1 MKFITV
7 KHHDR
12 STATTSLPYSCSPH
26 IRIITSQIKQA
37 QPNLSTL
44 ETNRPASTSYYM
56 SPPKNNS
63 IASQTLPMSS
73 HCKTT
78 QQLPSVQGTKAAQTS
93 QLISMPDRRIAGCC
107 CLVPGAGWEVYV
119 TQDHAN
125 QACRP
130 PAPEMDCDLLMI
142 QGWEQG
148 HRPRPVSRTSALWI
162 IVYYTRKTLCFLI
175 QKAGDPQLNI
185 QKHKSKYYKTP
196 SSPTTL
202 ETNLKP

>member
-1 MKFITV
+1 
-7 KHHDR
+7 
-12 STATTSLPYSCSPH
+12 
-26 IRIITSQIKQA
+26 
-37 QPNLSTL
+37 
-44 ETNRPASTSYYM
+44 M

-73 HCKTT
+73 HCKTS

-93 QLISMPDRRIAGCC
+93 QLISMPDRQLVLDYRHHRIAGCC
-107 CLVPGAGWEVYV
+107 FGSWSRPAGGVCDPRS
-119 TQDHAN
+119 QDHAN

-130 PAPEMDCDLLMI
+130 PAAEMDCDLLMI

-175 QKAGDPQLNI
+175 QKAGDLQLNI
-185 QKHKSKYYKTP
+185 QKHKSKYYKTL

-202 ETNLKP
+202 ETIRNSCLRKPPIP